1 MALGQLAP
9 WLNINTQEWGNL
21 AARGA
26 QLDIERQRLAQQSE
40 ENNAANAL
48 RRDALQLNSKNT
60 QTRQQQQAAAIALKM
75 AQMQQAGLMGQE
87 KIDQSG
93 QTAAARLGLTA
104 DKNANT
110 AAFQQGTLQNN
121 QDRNQILT
129 LAQTW
134 KQQREAKKDQSTWPD
149 TDSKAY
155 TSLDKQIGDYFRAF
169 TAATPAAQKDLQGK
183 IEDLMGKQQAILD
196 KHPTAGSTLQT
207 GTGTTSAPDDSAAA
221 ALVRSPNLPANP
233 KATSQSPSG
242 NYSAP
247 AFQVPAAAAL
257 TGGQS
262 AAPGAKPKAPKD
274 KVAMANAVAL
284 IYPEWTKKDVIDYVN
299 AQ

>member
-26 QLDIERQRLAQQSE
+26 QLDIERQRLAE
-40 ENNAANAL
+40 EVQERKAEDSL
-48 RRDALQLNSKNT
+48 RRDQLQFNRQDAQT
-60 QTRQQQQAAAIALKM
+60 QNQQAAAALALRQAALK
-75 AQMQQAGLMGQE
+75 QGGLLGQE

-121 QDRNQILT
+121 QDRNQILA
-129 LAQTW
+129 LAQAW
-134 KQQREAKKDQSTWPD
+134 KQQQSEKENKWSD
-149 TDSKAY
+149 TDSKDAK
-155 TSLDKQIGDYFRAF
+155 SLDQQILGYFRAYSS
-169 TAATPAAQKDLQGK
+169 ATPANQKVLQDK
-183 IEDLMGKQQAILD
+183 ISDLMGQRKAISSNYQTAASTL
-196 KHPTAGSTLQT
+196 TAGT
-207 GTGTTSAPDDSAAA
+207 
-221 ALVRSPNLPANP
+221 PNPTP
-233 KATSQSPSG
+233 
-242 NYSAP
+242 AP
-247 AFQVPAAAAL
+247 APAPTEPAAAAL

-284 IYPEWTKKDVIDYVN
+284 IHPKWTKKDVIDYVN